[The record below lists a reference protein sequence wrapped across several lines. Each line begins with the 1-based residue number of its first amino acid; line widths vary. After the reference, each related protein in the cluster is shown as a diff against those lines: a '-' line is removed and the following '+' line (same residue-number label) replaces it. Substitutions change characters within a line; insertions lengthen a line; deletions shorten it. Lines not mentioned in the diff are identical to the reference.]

1 MELRYLDL
9 LSKVATKLKAN
20 VSIEVLCTDL
30 CSLFC
35 STMRYSEITVAR
47 VTIDQIS
54 RMSRGFR
61 TTQWGLVHE
70 FKISD
75 TANGCFEIYYTED
88 RPWAAGYPFLKEE
101 EELLRNLAGLLSGA
115 ATKDVFTRLLLDYTE
130 RLKELG
136 GITRIISILKESRPI
151 QALLTDVCNAI
162 PEAWQYPEY
171 TGARITFGGFVFST
185 ANFMETPWMQRQPFE
200 IPDGPSGHIEV
211 CYTKEFPSSAEGP
224 FLLEER
230 NLIMNL
236 AQLISAATGSKLYE
250 RLISQNRERLKELK
264 AINQTTEII
273 TRGKNIHETLQ
284 SICIILTE
292 SLQYPHCTVV
302 RITFEGKEYMSEGFR
317 ETPWVLRE
325 QFITIDNSI
334 GTIEF
339 YYLEELP
346 DTGEGSPFLKEE
358 REMIKN
364 IGRLLAH
371 FLNNFKG
378 RMLIEHSHS
387 AISPA
392 ISDHPG
398 RAPSENSDNLLF
410 SIVAQGADISY
421 LVREVLFVAAPYEA
435 FAIQS
440 ECMSFRFEIN
450 HIHLSFGGIPRI
462 TVANTSERAL
472 EYLSHRSF
480 DIVIILVGV
489 DEKSAID
496 SYSLIIQS
504 FPMLPVYILVN
515 RMEYVSSILSI
526 PPSEF
531 AKDNPVFVWNN
542 DPTLLFAIVKLYED
556 TRNALFSHA
565 PIVLLVEDRPDV
577 VSRIITRLYHTILNW
592 FEENIAN
599 DTTKETCQQG
609 LPHLLVVSN
618 FETAV
623 HVVRRYQDRICGV
636 VSDIEFSWGGSLNRN
651 AGIEFVNIQK
661 EQYRNVPCLL
671 HSSDGS
677 HHGTAL
683 ALGCTFVDK
692 NTPDFIE
699 RVSTF
704 VKDCLQINILTFVDE
719 SGTVFAQA
727 ADICSLM
734 KLLERVPQPLIL
746 KMLHEGIFE
755 KWFANHGEN
764 LDTNK
769 IIYTEDSVESLKE
782 FVKNILRKRFMGTV
796 TRFENVQFFDRSF
809 ITTICRGSY
818 GGKGRGAAYINSI
831 VNNPAPEFSFPD
843 IDLHTPATVIIGTS
857 EFEHFLKHSSIREI
871 DLDMDDFDS
880 IQERFLNITLSKRV
894 RENLQRF
901 IQQVR
906 TPLAIRSSSL
916 FEDSL
921 IQPFAGAFET
931 YIIPN
936 SHDDPL
942 IRLQQLETSVKLV
955 FASLYRP
962 EAKLYFDF
970 AGRNISEER
979 MAVVVQELVGT
990 QIGDHFYPHI
1000 SGVACSWNYYPF
1012 SHSKPEDGF
1021 AAIAFGLGVYVVEGK
1036 SAHRFSPAYP
1046 ELSFGSFKD
1055 LIASSQVKFYAVNT
1069 MRKDVNL
1076 QFHGEKAGLDL
1087 LDVSVAEKSGSLK
1100 HCASV
1105 YDAENDRIVPNLN
1118 LPGPRIL
1125 DFANILQYKHFSLAE
1140 SLRVLLNSLEKR
1152 MGTPVEIEFAVR
1164 LPHPKNTLSKP
1175 ELNLLQVKPLTG
1187 KQRAYELNDSALDD
1201 PETILLYSQTA
1212 LGNGL
1217 IDTVTDIIL
1226 VDLSRFDRTR
1236 TAEIANEVEWFN
1248 RRFLKA
1254 NRHYLLIGP
1263 GRWGTRDRSLGV
1275 PVAWSQ
1281 ICNAKVIV
1289 ELGLENYHLDASL
1302 GSHFFH
1308 NMTSMGTGYMAI
1320 NESNS
1325 QEIIRLD
1332 ALAHAELVERQ
1343 RFVLHYRFDA
1353 PLKIEIDGKKR
1364 IAIVRWKGN
1373 A

>member
-1 MELRYLDL
+1 MEFRYLDL
-9 LSKVATKLKAN
+9 LSKVETKLKATI
-20 VSIEVLCTDL
+20 STEELCSDL
-30 CSLFC
+30 CSLIC
-35 STMRYSEITVAR
+35 SIMRYSEITVAR

-61 TTQWGLVHE
+61 STQWGLVHE
-70 FKISD
+70 FKI
-75 TANGCFEIYYTED
+75 TETTTGCFEIYYIEA
-88 RPWAAGYPFLKEE
+88 RPWTSGNPFVKEE
-101 EELLRNLAGLLSGA
+101 EELLNNLAGLLCGA
-115 ATKDVFTRLLLDYTE
+115 ATKDAYTRLLLDYTE

-136 GITRIISILKESRPI
+136 GITSIISILKENRPI
-151 QALLTDVCNAI
+151 QALLNDVCNAI
-162 PEAWQYPEY
+162 PGAWQYPEY
-171 TGARITFGGFVFST
+171 TGARITFGDFVFST
-185 ANFMETPWMQRQPFE
+185 ANFMATPWMQKQPFE
-200 IPDGPSGHIEV
+200 IPDGPSGQIEV
-211 CYTKEFPSSAEGP
+211 CYTKQFPPCAEGP
-224 FLLEER
+224 FLQEER
-230 NLIMNL
+230 NLIINL

-250 RLISQNRERLKELK
+250 GLISQNRERLKELK
-264 AINQTTEII
+264 AINQTTDII
-273 TRGKNIHETLQ
+273 TRGKSIDDTLQ
-284 SICIILTE
+284 NISAILTE
-292 SLQYPHCTVV
+292 SLQYPRSTVV
-302 RITFEGKEYMSEGFR
+302 RISFEGKEFMSSGFR

-339 YYLEELP
+339 FYLQEFP
-346 DTGEGSPFLKEE
+346 DTGEGSPFLREE

-378 RMLIEHSHS
+378 RMLMEHSHA
-387 AISPA
+387 AISAA
-392 ISDHPG
+392 IADRPDHI
-398 RAPSENSDNLLF
+398 PSENRDNLLF
-410 SIVAQGADISY
+410 SIIPQGADISY

-450 HIHLSFGGIPRI
+450 HIHSSFGAIPRI

-472 EYLSHRSF
+472 EYLSQKSF
-480 DIVIILVGV
+480 DIVIIMVGV

-515 RMEYVSSILSI
+515 RMEYASSILTI
-526 PPSEF
+526 PPSKF
-531 AKDNPVFVWNN
+531 SKDNPVFVWNN

-556 TRNALFSHA
+556 TRNASLSHA
-565 PIVLLVEDRPDV
+565 PVVLMVEDRPDV
-577 VSRIITRLYHTILNW
+577 VSRIITRLYLTILNW
-592 FEENIAN
+592 FEENIAD

-623 HVVRRYQDRICGV
+623 HIVRRFQDRICCL
-636 VSDIEFSWGGSLNRN
+636 VSDVEFSWGGSLNRN
-651 AGIEFVNIQK
+651 AGIEFVNVLK
-661 EQYRNVPCLL
+661 KQYRNVPCLL

-677 HHGTAL
+677 HHETAL

-692 NTPDFIE
+692 STPAFIE
-699 RVSTF
+699 KVSSF

-719 SGTVFAQA
+719 SGTVFAKM

-734 KLLERVPQPLIL
+734 KLMGRVPESLIL
-746 KMLHEGIFE
+746 KMLHKGIFE

-764 LDTNK
+764 FDINE
-769 IIYTEDSVESLKE
+769 IIHTEYPVESFKE
-782 FVKNILRKRFMGTV
+782 FVKNILRKRFRGTV

-818 GGKGRGAAYINSI
+818 GGKGRGAAFINSI

-843 IDLHTPATVIIGTS
+843 IDLYTPATVIIGTS
-857 EFEHFLKHSSIREI
+857 EFEHFLKQSSIREI
-871 DLDMDDFDS
+871 DLDMDGFDT
-880 IQERFLNITLSKRV
+880 IQEHFLNITLSKRV

-906 TPLAIRSSSL
+906 TPLAVRSSSL

-936 SHDDPL
+936 SHDNPE

-962 EAKLYFDF
+962 EAKLYFDY

-1000 SGVACSWNYYPF
+1000 SGVAGSWNYYPF

-1046 ELSFGSFKD
+1046 DLSFGSFKD
-1055 LIASSQVKFYAVNT
+1055 LITSSQVKFYAVNT
-1069 MRKDVNL
+1069 TRKDIDL
-1076 QFHGEKAGLDL
+1076 QSQGEKAGLDL
-1087 LDVSVAEKSGSLK
+1087 LDLSIAEKSGSLK

-1105 YDAENDRIVPNLN
+1105 YDTENDRIVPNLN

-1164 LPHPKNTLSKP
+1164 LPHPMNSLSKP

-1187 KQRAYELNDSALDD
+1187 KQRAYELNDSALD

-1217 IDTVTDIIL
+1217 IDTVTDIIM
-1226 VDLSRFDRTR
+1226 VDLSLFDCTR

-1248 RRFLKA
+1248 RRFLKT

-1263 GRWGTRDRSLGV
+1263 GRWGTRDRSLGI

-1332 ALAHAELVERQ
+1332 ALAHAQLVERQ
-1343 RFVLHYRFDA
+1343 RFVLHYRFGA

-1364 IAIVRWKGN
+1364 IAIVRWKGTS
-1373 A
+1373 